1 MRNCKTFKE
10 LEVGD
15 YIYDMVRPKNV
26 IYKNKITRIE
36 NYEGLIKIFARDN
49 KNNHLARTVYRNAI
63 NNDMYYDWDD
73 IVSTSL
79 ERLFDEVIKNLNQDE
94 LFDDTPF
101 R

>member
-15 YIYDMVRPKNV
+15 YIYDMVTPKNV

-49 KNNHLARTVYRNAI
+49 KNNYLARTVYRDAI
-63 NNDMYYDWDD
+63 NNDMYYDWGD

-94 LFDDTPF
+94 FFEDTPF
-101 R
+101 C

>member
-1 MRNCKTFKE
+1 MKYKTFKE

-15 YIYDMVRPKNV
+15 YIYDMVTPKNV

-36 NYEGLIKIFARDN
+36 KQDGFLRISARDN
-49 KNNHLARTVYRNAI
+49 KGGGLVRTIYKDVI
-63 NNDMYYDWDD
+63 NNDIYYDWDD

-79 ERLFDEVIKNLNQDE
+79 ERLFDEAIKNLNQDE
-94 LFDDTPF
+94 FSEDISF

>member
-1 MRNCKTFKE
+1 MQNCKTFKE

-26 IYKNKITRIE
+26 IYKNKITRIV

-49 KNNHLARTVYRNAI
+49 KNNYLARTVHKDAI
-63 NNDMYYDWDD
+63 NDDMYYDWDD

-79 ERLFDEVIKNLNQDE
+79 ERLFDEVIKNLDQDE

>member
-1 MRNCKTFKE
+1 MQNCKTFKE

-15 YIYDMVRPKNV
+15 YIYDIVMPRNV

-36 NYEGLIKIFARDN
+36 KQDGFLRIFARDN
-49 KNNHLARTVYRNAI
+49 KGGGLAITIHSSAI
-63 NNDMYYDWDD
+63 NDYMYYDWGD

-79 ERLFDEVIKNLNQDE
+79 ERLFNEAIKNLNQDE
-94 LFDDTPF
+94 FSEDLPF

>member
-1 MRNCKTFKE
+1 MQNCKTFKE

-15 YIYDMVRPKNV
+15 YIYDIVMPRNV
-26 IYKNKITRIE
+26 IYKSKITRIE
-36 NYEGLIKIFARDN
+36 KQDGFLRIFARDN
-49 KNNHLARTVYRNAI
+49 KGGGLARTVHRDAI
-63 NNDMYYDWDD
+63 NDDMYYYWGD

-94 LFDDTPF
+94 FSEDIPF

>member
-1 MRNCKTFKE
+1 MQNCKTFKE

-15 YIYDMVRPKNV
+15 YIYDIVMPRNV

-36 NYEGLIKIFARDN
+36 KQDGFLRISARDN
-49 KNNHLARTVYRNAI
+49 KGGGFARTIHSSAI
-63 NNDMYYDWDD
+63 NDDMCYDCGD

-94 LFDDTPF
+94 FSEDIPF
-101 R
+101 C